1 MSNSQYWTLDIPSM
15 ASLNIIYQDDD
26 FMVINKPAG
35 LVTTPAESIIEE
47 TVSDILQK
55 EYGNTLERGGVVH
68 RLDKDTSGILL
79 AAKNQSAFDAL
90 QDQFRERTIHKN
102 YLALVHQF
110 IPVKGTINGSI
121 ARNPENREKFTVLEG
136 GKEAITD
143 YELVDKYQ
151 MTEEKMLELYPD
163 FNSIQ
168 RRKMAKT
175 NYSLFSLVRAFPKT
189 GRTHQI
195 RVHLKHI
202 NYPIVGDEK
211 YGGRK
216 IVRLDH
222 RWCKRQFLHA
232 AGISLLHPKT
242 KRPIEFEA
250 PLPPDLTAALSCLQ
264 LIN

>member
-1 MSNSQYWTLDIPSM
+1 MH
-15 ASLNIIYQDDD
+15 SLNILYQDDD
-26 FMVINKPAG
+26 LMVIDKPFG
-35 LVTTPAESIIEE
+35 LVTTPADSITEE

-55 EYGNTLERGGVVH
+55 EYQINLDRGGVVH

-79 AAKNQSAFDAL
+79 AAKNQVAFDAL
-90 QDQFRERTIHKN
+90 QDQFRERTIHKS

-110 IPVKGTINGSI
+110 IPIKGTIHGSI
-121 ARNPENREKFTVLEG
+121 ARNPENREKFTVLAG
-136 GKEAITD
+136 GKEAVTD
-143 YELVDKYQ
+143 YELVNRYQ
-151 MTEEKMLELYPD
+151 MTEDKMLELYPD

-168 RRKMAKT
+168 RRKMVKT
-175 NYSLFSLVRAFPKT
+175 NYAQFSLVRAFPKT

-232 AGISLLHPKT
+232 AKISLIHPKT
-242 KRPIEFEA
+242 KQKIEFES
-250 PLPPDLTAALSCLQ
+250 PLPPDLKESLSFLTP
-264 LIN
+264 LS

>member
-1 MSNSQYWTLDIPSM
+1 MNKLS
-15 ASLNIIYQDDD
+15 IIYQDDD
-26 FMVINKPAG
+26 FMVIDKPAG
-35 LVTTPAESIIEE
+35 LVTTPADSISEP
-47 TVSDILQK
+47 TVSEILQT
-55 EYGNTLERGGVVH
+55 EFGNQLDRGGVVH

-79 AAKNQSAFDAL
+79 AAKTQQAFDAL

-110 IPVKGTINGSI
+110 IKDKGTIEGNI
-121 ARNPENREKFTVLEG
+121 ARNPENREKFTVLES
-136 GKEAITD
+136 GKEAVTD
-143 YELVDKYQ
+143 FELVDKYQ
-151 MTEEKMLELYPD
+151 MTDQKMLELFPD

-175 NYSLFSLVRAFPKT
+175 NYSQFSLVSLFPKT

-202 NYPIVGDEK
+202 NFPIVGDEK

-222 RWCKRQFLHA
+222 RWCQRQFLHA
-232 AGISLLHPKT
+232 YKISLLHPKT
-242 KRPIEFEA
+242 NQPMNFES
-250 PLPPDLTAALSCLQ
+250 PLPEDLSQSLSCLQ
-264 LIN
+264 PLK

>member
-1 MSNSQYWTLDIPSM
+1 ML
-15 ASLNIIYQDDD
+15 SLNILYQDDD
-26 FMVINKPAG
+26 FMVIDKPAG
-35 LVTTPAESIIEE
+35 LVTTPAESINVE
-47 TVSDILQK
+47 TVSDILQS
-55 EYGNTLERGGVVH
+55 EFGNQLERGGVVH

-79 AAKNQSAFDAL
+79 AAKTQEAFDAL
-90 QDQFRERTIHKN
+90 QNQFRDRTVHKT

-110 IPVKGTINGSI
+110 IPQKGTISGNIG
-121 ARNPENREKFTVLEG
+121 RNPQNREKFAVLAE
-136 GKEAITD
+136 GKEAVTD
-143 YELVDKYQ
+143 YERIKNYQ
-151 MTEEKMLELYPD
+151 MSEEKMMELYPD

-168 RRKMAKT
+168 RRKLVKT
-175 NYSLFSLVRAFPKT
+175 NYAQFSLVSAFPKT

-232 AGISLLHPKT
+232 AKISLLHPRT
-242 KRPIEFEA
+242 LQPLEFES
-250 PLPPDLTAALSCLQ
+250 PLPADLSDALSCLTS
-264 LIN
+264 LS

>member
-1 MSNSQYWTLDIPSM
+1 MNQITV
-15 ASLNIIYQDDD
+15 IYQDND
-26 FMVINKPAG
+26 FMVIDKPPG
-35 LVTTPAESIIEE
+35 LVTTPAETIAEE
-47 TVSDILQK
+47 TVSEILQK
-55 EYGNTLERGGVVH
+55 DFGNTLDRGGVVH

-79 AAKNQSAFDAL
+79 AAKNQASFEAL
-90 QDQFRERTIHKN
+90 QQQFKDRTIHKS

-110 IPVKGTINGSI
+110 IAEKGTIAGSI
-121 ARNPENREKFTVLEG
+121 GRNPQNREKFTVLEE
-136 GKEAITD
+136 GKEAVTD
-143 YELVDKYQ
+143 YELVRRYQ
-151 MTEEKMLELYPD
+151 MPEEKMAEIFPD

-168 RRKMAKT
+168 RRKLVKT
-175 NYSLFSLVRAFPKT
+175 NYAQFSLVSAFPKT

-232 AGISLLHPKT
+232 AKISLLHPRT
-242 KRPIEFEA
+242 KEPMEFES
-250 PLPPDLTAALSCLQ
+250 PLPEDLIKSLDYLQ
-264 LIN
+264 PIS

>member
-1 MSNSQYWTLDIPSM
+1 MSKLK
-15 ASLNIIYQDDD
+15 IIFQDED
-26 FMVINKPAG
+26 FMVIDKPAG
-35 LVTTPAESIIEE
+35 LVTTPADSISEP
-47 TVSDILQK
+47 TVSEILQT
-55 EYGNTLERGGVVH
+55 EFQNSLDRGGVVH

-79 AAKNQSAFDAL
+79 AAKTQLAFDAL

-110 IPVKGTINGSI
+110 IKDKGTIEGSI

-136 GKEAITD
+136 GKEAVTD
-143 YELVDKYQ
+143 YQIVKKYQ
-151 MTEEKMLELYPD
+151 MTEEKMLEIFPD

-168 RRKMAKT
+168 RRKMVKT
-175 NYSLFSLVRAFPKT
+175 NYSQFSLVSLFPKT

-202 NYPIVGDEK
+202 NYPIVGDDK

-222 RWCKRQFLHA
+222 RWCQRQFLHA
-232 AGISLLHPKT
+232 YKISLLHPRTGQKM
-242 KRPIEFEA
+242 EFES
-250 PLPPDLTAALSCLQ
+250 PLPDDLAQSLSCLTP
-264 LIN
+264 IE

>member
-1 MSNSQYWTLDIPSM
+1 MAKLD
-15 ASLNIIYQDDD
+15 IIYQDDD

-47 TVSDILQK
+47 TVSDILQTD
-55 EYGNTLERGGVVH
+55 YDNNLDRGGVVH

-79 AAKNQSAFDAL
+79 AAKNQEAFDAL
-90 QDQFRERTIHKN
+90 QNQFRDRTIHKS

-110 IPVKGTINGSI
+110 IPIKGTINGSI

-136 GKEAITD
+136 GKEAVTD
-143 YELVDKYQ
+143 YELVQKYQ
-151 MTEEKMLELYPD
+151 MTEEKMLELFPD

-168 RRKMAKT
+168 RRKMTKT
-175 NYSLFSLVRAFPKT
+175 NYAQFSLVKAYPKT

-232 AGISLLHPKT
+232 AQISLLHPKT
-242 KRPIEFEA
+242 NQPIDFSA
-250 PLPPDLTAALSCLQ
+250 PLPDDLTQALSQLQ
-264 LIN
+264 TLN

>member
-1 MSNSQYWTLDIPSM
+1 MISIS
-15 ASLNIIYQDDD
+15 IIYQDAD
-26 FMVINKPAG
+26 FMVIDKPAG
-35 LVTTPAESIIEE
+35 LVSTPAESIVEK

-55 EYGNTLERGGVVH
+55 EYGNTLDRGGVVH

-79 AAKNQSAFDAL
+79 AAKTQVAFDAL
-90 QDQFRERTIHKN
+90 QDQFRERTVHKS

-110 IPVKGTINGSI
+110 IPAKGTVNGSI

-136 GKEAITD
+136 GKEAVTD
-143 YELVDKYQ
+143 YELVQKYQ
-151 MTEEKMLELYPD
+151 MSEEKMLELFPD

-175 NYSLFSLVRAFPKT
+175 NYAQFSLVRAFPKT

-222 RWCKRQFLHA
+222 RWCQRQFLHA
-232 AGISLLHPKT
+232 ANISLLHQIT
-242 KRPIEFEA
+242 KQPVEFES
-250 PLPPDLTAALSCLQ
+250 PLPSDLAQSLSCLSVV
-264 LIN
+264 

>member
-1 MSNSQYWTLDIPSM
+1 
-15 ASLNIIYQDDD
+15 
-26 FMVINKPAG
+26 MVIDKPFG
-35 LVTTPAESIIEE
+35 LVTTPAESIVGE
-47 TVSDILQK
+47 TVSDILIN
-55 EYGNTLERGGVVH
+55 EFGNTLERGGVVH

-79 AAKNQSAFDAL
+79 AAKTQHAFDAL
-90 QDQFRERTIHKN
+90 QDQFRERTIHKT

-110 IPVKGTINGSI
+110 IPEKGTVNGNI
-121 ARNPENREKFTVLEG
+121 GRNPENREKFTVLES
-136 GKEAITD
+136 GKEAVTD
-143 YELVDKYQ
+143 FALVKRYQ
-151 MTEEKMLELYPD
+151 MSEDKMAELFPD

-168 RRKMAKT
+168 RRKMIKT
-175 NYSLFSLVRAFPKT
+175 NYAQFSLVSAFPKT

-232 AGISLLHPKT
+232 AKISLLHPRT
-242 KRPIEFEA
+242 HDPMVFEC
-250 PLPPDLTAALSCLQ
+250 PLPPDLQQSLNFLTPLS
-264 LIN
+264 